1 MDNQYLL
8 QLTEMLK
15 QHYASDVVQ
24 KGNNDLT
31 NGDCHVDT
39 LEKFY
44 QEIMLIIINTP
55 PHNHVK
61 SLNVYLDSKQN
72 IQKIEYNYCDDF
84 ECINFAAINFFW
96 N

>member
-15 QHYASDVVQ
+15 RHYASDVIQ
-24 KGNNDLT
+24 KSNNDII
-31 NGDCHVDT
+31 NGDRSVNT

-61 SLNVYLDSKQN
+61 SLNVY
-72 IQKIEYNYCDDF
+72 
-84 ECINFAAINFFW
+84 
-96 N
+96 